1 MVATRRGTRVGPEE
15 GEATGADSG
24 QAENVGMTEA
34 NTQSQKRMEPQ
45 SEEQLESGIEDQDV
59 SKAHKSTPQTVTR
72 SRRRSGQSDG
82 EVSEA
87 DSTSSSHSLRM
98 TRSRQSLTR
107 LTDSSRTMRSSRSI
121 VVTDPILELKEDVE
135 LSEAESFC
143 SSVSA
148 RDTRRRST
156 RLKTSVSQTLAEGP
170 AVIEISDSESNC
182 SSASGVMS
190 RRTRS
195 SRIQARQVK
204 CPPPPPAQIEEV
216 SDAESCSS
224 GISENPVARRIR
236 QGMRSTTQQG
246 DDGISVETPTK
257 ENPKLESPKKQR
269 NSRSG
274 VVPVVL
280 ERSAFEAEENIFSPR
295 RSLRTRQREYVYI
308 SNEGVDATASST
320 IPEVL
325 PSSIRDSQEPL
336 DMPNVEQD
344 SASVSNE
351 VIDLE
356 QEETSSTNKEPKKQ
370 SCELMDLEKGSKQPS
385 RTNKETDDLSEERI
399 DLEEEPE
406 EPSKELA
413 KVTEELIDLEEE
425 PAEPSKELAK
435 VTEELINLE
444 EEPAEPS
451 KELAKVTE
459 ELINLE
465 EEPAEPS
472 KELANVAKELIDLE
486 EEPAEPSKELAN
498 VTEELIDIEEEP
510 AELSKELAN
519 VTEELM
525 DLEQEAVNSNN
536 TSKSLTSPL
545 MSDRVDIDSQV
556 LEGPS
561 HKLNR
566 ESPGKGSGSSNS
578 QSSRPNIDLYLDSDE
593 SEDSQDSDDAEVTTD
608 DEEMEEETENA
619 IGTRRSKER
628 PLEDALDDGLFVIDT
643 VPGLDPSK
651 TYYMDHKKDAA
662 KSGDEERGEEE
673 ESDDDFID
681 EDEEE
686 EDEENDL
693 LNRPNPALKLSS
705 SIKTG
710 LNIKDL
716 GGLCINFDGEKPNPR
731 PSLEK
736 KMKKDHSKIEEVL
749 KKSVITPD
757 IEKKESIK
765 PYKESANQ
773 LKKQRKEE
781 REKTTGHGWFDM
793 KAPEMT
799 EDLKNDLKALKM
811 RAAMDPKRFYKKND
825 RDGFPK
831 YFQVGTVVDT
841 PLDFYHSRIPK
852 KQRKRTIVEELL
864 ADSEFRRYNKKK
876 YREVMAEKAAIAEGK
891 KKRKTKKFRK

>member
-406 EPSKELA
+406 
-413 KVTEELIDLEEE
+413 
-425 PAEPSKELAK
+425 
-435 VTEELINLE
+435 
-444 EEPAEPS
+444 EPS